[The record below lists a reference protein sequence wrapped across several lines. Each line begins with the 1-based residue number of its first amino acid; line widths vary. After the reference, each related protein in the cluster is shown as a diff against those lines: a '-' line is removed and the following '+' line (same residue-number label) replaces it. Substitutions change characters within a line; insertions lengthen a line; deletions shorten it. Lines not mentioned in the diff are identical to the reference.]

1 MQTSSQ
7 RGARLISAAGRG
19 DIESVRTYIEDSNM
33 LRTQDDE
40 TGLFPGWTP
49 LHWAAR
55 NGHIEIVRLLL
66 DEGDR
71 TGSGEIPLVSIVDGD
86 GDTALHVAVSWG
98 QQTVVDLL
106 FDRGGSL
113 IAKNNDGKSPLDL
126 ASTEFRGHLA
136 AVAGLT
142 GPGGDVEKSRRHHAE
157 SQGNNATSTTGAR
170 KKLM

>member
-19 DIESVRTYIEDSNM
+19 DIESVRGYIEDANM
-33 LRTQDDE
+33 LRTRDDE

-71 TGSGEIPLVSIVDGD
+71 TGSGDQPLVSIADED

-98 QQTVVDLL
+98 QSAVVDLL
-106 FDRGGSL
+106 HDRGGSL
-113 IAKNNDGKSPLDL
+113 IGKNKDG
-126 ASTEFRGHLA
+126 
-136 AVAGLT
+136 
-142 GPGGDVEKSRRHHAE
+142 
-157 SQGNNATSTTGAR
+157 
-170 KKLM
+170 